1 MLAIRKTGWM
11 GSVEKFLTAL
21 LTWIYSDSVH
31 NIYRTLLTIRIMFTL
46 YIYNSLMQ
54 TQSRLFNYFAA
65 LSISVKISSFSRQSS
80 DSSVFKSLKKGILWF
95 IQYTLII
102 KTNYIKCG
110 VNLQYSFIKQ
120 FIHFR
125 CSRNLKTVPWLQLV
139 AVANS
144 TT

>member
-54 TQSRLFNYFAA
+54 
-65 LSISVKISSFSRQSS
+65 
-80 DSSVFKSLKKGILWF
+80 KKCKHKAVCLTIL
-95 IQYTLII
+95 Q
-102 KTNYIKCG
+102 
-110 VNLQYSFIKQ
+110 
-120 FIHFR
+120 R
-125 CSRNLKTVPWLQLV
+125 
-139 AVANS
+139 
-144 TT
+144 